1 MNVRFPI
8 LGFLLSACVA
18 TAQDTPRAIQV
29 VEPPAQ
35 APSHDDDKVISR
47 TNQFRVSGGSSLDRA
62 TVAML
67 AEETKD
73 ELLYLTGEK
82 DEWKLPVAIFL
93 HGKTGDPLPAR
104 TIATGQLIVEGI
116 RQLRIDKHLGPGL
129 EQERFKRSVTAILL
143 YERALKALPAGTS
156 ENPLRVPP
164 WLTDG
169 LREANAWRLNQS
181 ERRLYEALFKQ
192 GGLFKIDDLFATTD
206 HEFENLDGAT
216 RAAFRVSAGAL
227 VMALLEQPQGKE
239 GFRAF
244 LTDVAGYEG
253 EMPGLLRRNFPEL
266 NLSETSLA
274 KWWALQ
280 LANKGGLN
288 LLTDIFTIAQTEAA
302 LAELLLLN
310 FRTEEGGLQQKEL
323 AAWPELAA
331 LPEPERFAAVRSAQ
345 DALIRLSFRCFPS
358 YRPLL
363 VQYQAILGAIVKN
376 QTKDVLQGLAELQ
389 ENRTTMV
396 TRAVRARD
404 FLDWFEITRARQTSG
419 AFDDYLR
426 LKEGL
431 KSKPHLRQDD
441 LSKYLDRMETIFNRE
456 ESPRRPG
463 MTVPPPP

>member
-1 MNVRFPI
+1 
-8 LGFLLSACVA
+8 
-18 TAQDTPRAIQV
+18 
-29 VEPPAQ
+29 
-35 APSHDDDKVISR
+35 
-47 TNQFRVSGGSSLDRA
+47 
-62 TVAML
+62 
-67 AEETKD
+67 
-73 ELLYLTGEK
+73 
-82 DEWKLPVAIFL
+82 
-93 HGKTGDPLPAR
+93 
-104 TIATGQLIVEGI
+104 LIVEGT

-302 LAELLLLN
+302 LAEGLLLN

-331 LPEPERFAAVRSAQ
+331 LPEPDRFAAVRSAQ

-463 MTVPPPP
+463 MTVSPPP